1 MGGATDSKNRPAAE
15 VWADTSE
22 RGIMSDGSVD
32 DAPNTGRLA
41 VQKAALIV
49 GVLFLVIGGLGFVP
63 GVTANLGSIT
73 LASHHSDAMLFG
85 IFQVSIV
92 HNIMHL
98 LFGVTGVAMARTML
112 GAHRY
117 LLLGGLSYLVLFVY
131 GLLISQSTNVNFLP
145 VNPADDVLHL
155 LLGSTMVMLGSVLN
169 RRILMKPGRH
179 GVFSR

>member
-1 MGGATDSKNRPAAE
+1 MGRF
-15 VWADTSE
+15 
-22 RGIMSDGSVD
+22 D

-41 VQKAALIV
+41 VQKAALVI
-49 GVLFLVIGGLGFVP
+49 GVLFLVTGGLGFVP

-98 LFGVTGVAMARTML
+98 LFGVAGVAMARTML

-117 LLLGGLSYLVLFVY
+117 LLLGGLSYLVLFAY

-145 VNPADDVLHL
+145 VNPADDILHL
-155 LLGSTMVMLGSVLN
+155 LVGSTMVILGLVLN
-169 RRILMKPGRH
+169 RRILMKSGRH
-179 GVFSR
+179 GVFSREP